1 MKIGILGGGQL
12 GRMLVQAAIPLDI
25 DISVMD
31 KSVDFPTP
39 DIWPYFQEGD
49 FTNYDHV
56 MEFGRTV
63 DAITIEIESVNIEAL
78 YDLEREGKVIF
89 PQPHIL
95 DIIADKGLQK
105 NFYKEHNLPT
115 SSFILCDGAEIKDK
129 VESGELALPFVQK
142 VRKGGYDGRG
152 VHVVQTIDDLQ
163 NLLHGPSVVESL
175 VEIQKEIAV
184 IVCRGRDGN
193 ISHFPVVEMSFHPTA
208 NLVEFLFSPSNLS
221 LAKQKEAIE
230 ISRGIAEQMGI
241 YGLLAVEL
249 FEDVNGNILIN
260 EVAPRP
266 HNSGHHTIEACI
278 TSQYEQLIR
287 VLSNFPQGETDL
299 IQPSV
304 MVNLLGEEGYAG
316 IPVFEGLGEIL
327 GMKGV
332 YPHIYGKTTT
342 KPFRKMGHVT
352 VMSNELP
359 EAIRLAQEVKS
370 ILKVKA

>member
-221 LAKQKEAIE
+221 
-230 ISRGIAEQMGI
+230 MMFF
-241 YGLLAVEL
+241 AVGN
-249 FEDVNGNILIN
+249 NGTAYSL
-260 EVAPRP
+260 
-266 HNSGHHTIEACI
+266 
-278 TSQYEQLIR
+278 
-287 VLSNFPQGETDL
+287 
-299 IQPSV
+299 
-304 MVNLLGEEGYAG
+304 
-316 IPVFEGLGEIL
+316 PVFLRSTCIQSL
-327 GMKGV
+327 
-332 YPHIYGKTTT
+332 PS
-342 KPFRKMGHVT
+342 KPV
-352 VMSNELP
+352 
-359 EAIRLAQEVKS
+359 
-370 ILKVKA
+370 

>member
-63 DAITIEIESVNIEAL
+63 DVLTIEIESVNVEAL

-89 PQPHIL
+89 PQPRLL
-95 DIIADKGLQK
+95 DIIADKGFQK
-105 NFYKEHNLPT
+105 NFYKEHDLPT
-115 SSFILCDGAEIKDK
+115 SSFILCDGFEIKDK
-129 VESGELALPFVQK
+129 IVSGEVTFPFVQK

-152 VHVVQTIDDLQ
+152 VQVVFSEADLEK
-163 NLLHGPSVVESL
+163 LLSGPSVVEKM
-175 VEIQKEIAV
+175 VDIQKEIAV
-184 IVCRGRDGN
+184 IVCRGMDGQM
-193 ISHFPVVEMSFHPTA
+193 SHFPVVEMSFHPTA
-208 NLVEFLFSPSNLS
+208 NLVEFLFSPSTLPS
-221 LAKQKEAIE
+221 EKQKEAIE
-230 ISRGIAEQMGI
+230 ISRGIADKMGI

-249 FEDVNGNILIN
+249 FEDADGNILIN

-287 VLSNFPQGETDL
+287 VLSGFPLGDTDL
-299 IQPSV
+299 IQPTV
-304 MVNLLGEEGYAG
+304 MINLLGEDGFAG
-316 IPVFEGLGEIL
+316 IPIFEGLGEVL

-352 VMSNELP
+352 VMNQQLD
-359 EAIRLAQEVKS
+359 EAINLAQKVKE

>member
-1 MKIGILGGGQL
+1 
-12 GRMLVQAAIPLDI
+12 
-25 DISVMD
+25 
-31 KSVDFPTP
+31 
-39 DIWPYFQEGD
+39 
-49 FTNYDHV
+49 
-56 MEFGRTV
+56 
-63 DAITIEIESVNIEAL
+63 
-78 YDLEREGKVIF
+78 
-89 PQPHIL
+89 
-95 DIIADKGLQK
+95 
-105 NFYKEHNLPT
+105 
-115 SSFILCDGAEIKDK
+115 
-129 VESGELALPFVQK
+129 
-142 VRKGGYDGRG
+142 
-152 VHVVQTIDDLQ
+152 
-163 NLLHGPSVVESL
+163 
-175 VEIQKEIAV
+175 
-184 IVCRGRDGN
+184 
-193 ISHFPVVEMSFHPTA
+193 
-208 NLVEFLFSPSNLS
+208 
-221 LAKQKEAIE
+221 
-230 ISRGIAEQMGI
+230 
-241 YGLLAVEL
+241 
-249 FEDVNGNILIN
+249 
-260 EVAPRP
+260 RP